1 VLKRIKALAIRPAW
15 TDVWICPFADGHI
28 PATGRDAKGRK
39 QHRYHALSREVR
51 ERTKYEHVVAFADGL
66 PAIREKVQEH
76 LALRDCR
83 AKRYWRPSSTFW
95 RPRSSASETTKYAER
110 NNSYGLTTLQN
121 RHVAVDGNEVR
132 FRFTGKTGKQW
143 SLGVRYRRIAKSCL
157 ARNCSSLWIKRA
169 IARTPRRPT

>member
-28 PATGRDAKGRK
+28 QATGRDAKGPQAAPVSR
-39 QHRYHALSREVR
+39 ALSRGAGTHEVR
-51 ERTKYEHVVAFADGL
+51 ACRRLRRRAACHPGKSPGASG
-66 PAIREKVQEH
+66 PAGIAARKGT
-76 LALRDCR
+76 A
-83 AKRYWRPSSTFW
+83 TFW